1 MLANKFVLD
10 RIPAT
15 RIVAT
20 PAALDSTIWPANAL
34 ALRLAA
40 DEVLL
45 LSTSAPTLNDS
56 YAIIEPDAGF
66 AGVWLPMDEA
76 QAIFAHHCEWAMP
89 SARPALAQGAIA
101 GIAAKVWVEAE
112 RVLILVPAPFVAE
125 FEERLS

>member
-1 MLANKFVLD
+1 MLAHKFELN

-20 PAALDSTIWPANAL
+20 PAALDAASWPADAL
-34 ALRLAA
+34 ALRFAA

-45 LSTSAPTLNDS
+45 LSTDAPTLNDP

-66 AGVWLPMDEA
+66 TGAWLPMDAA
-76 QAIFAHHCEWAMP
+76 QALFAHHCEWAMP
-89 SARPALAQGAIA
+89 QARPTLAQGAIA
-101 GIAAKVWVEAE
+101 GIAAKVWLESE